1 MLESYFEVGKP
12 VSDEKFI
19 GREKELKQL
28 DFFVKQNQSI
38 VLVAPRRYGKTSIVK
53 KFFSTL
59 SKEYFKIEIDF
70 MRYISKKD
78 LADAIIE
85 KCYENIEYK
94 KAIEDMKS
102 GLLSFS
108 KKLSSLIKINIGV
121 LELDGFEKF
130 LNKENIDEDS
140 YLIYAFEFAE
150 KFSKAHNKQLI
161 FFIDEFAEISK
172 YDKNNDLLKQ
182 LRSVIQHQENI
193 TYIFAGSQPTLMNK
207 IFLNKDEPFF
217 KFATVMK
224 IGKLDKD
231 SFILYCEKLFK
242 IKSIKCDKNYI
253 EDIYQFC
260 GGVAYNLSLSMMML
274 LMQNEKEIK
283 NDNIEETKN
292 QVLNVSGF
300 GYENEIELLKRRK
313 HHFEVIV
320 QIVKDLN
327 PYLLKNIKKQNINN
341 ILKNLEID
349 GIIEKSDDKYILNDI
364 VFGYYLKN
372 RLLN

>member
-1 MLESYFEVGKP
+1 MLETYFEVGKP

-28 DFFVKQNQSI
+28 DFFVKQKQSI

-70 MRYISKKD
+70 MRYISTKD

-94 KAIEDMKS
+94 KAIEDMKN

-108 KKLSSLIKINIGV
+108 KKLSSLAKVNIGV

-130 LNKENIDEDS
+130 LNKESIDEDS
-140 YLIYAFEFAE
+140 YLIYSFEFAE

-182 LRSVIQHQENI
+182 LRSVIQHQENT
-193 TYIFAGSQPTLMNK
+193 TYIFASSQPTLMNK

-224 IGKLDKD
+224 VGKLNKD

-313 HHFEVIV
+313 HYFEVIV
-320 QIVKDLN
+320 QIVKNLN
-327 PYLLKNIKKQNINN
+327 PYLLKNIKKKI
-341 ILKNLEID
+341 
-349 GIIEKSDDKYILNDI
+349 
-364 VFGYYLKN
+364 
-372 RLLN
+372 